1 MSFLGSLRTW
11 LLFNNKI
18 NPQKYNLPNNSAL
31 PVSGKK
37 KNGFSFRGVVIYYK
51 VELSEHLDV
60 RVREV
65 RPNFAEMFGFGI
77 RTRPELRP
85 EPEPH

>member
-31 PVSGKK
+31 PV
-37 KNGFSFRGVVIYYK
+37 VPILVI
-51 VELSEHLDV
+51 
-60 RVREV
+60 
-65 RPNFAEMFGFGI
+65 MFPI
-77 RTRPELRP
+77 VP
-85 EPEPH
+85 